1 LSFKTIL
8 NKTQDLFDY
17 ILKKDKKLIIFAG
30 ASSSGKSYLAKT
42 LKDYLEKKN
51 KKVILISSDN
61 FYKDLTT
68 LFAYL
73 YGTFD
78 HPNLIDFKE
87 LNLCIDKLLNKKDV
101 KIPIYSFED
110 HMRIGFE
117 YIKADYDFLIVEG
130 LYTLE
135 FMKKEFLKKALKIFV
150 HSNKGE
156 LILRRLLRDPQRTKE
171 SLEKILSKLINVF
184 PMWNVFGEKQRS
196 LADIIFI
203 NDYEII
209 KDKGDAFLESYIP
222 AKNLSQILSEYK
234 LEKKEF
240 VIEYYYRDENKDILC
255 IKEHYLNGKFY
266 KVSLSKR
273 DIISF
278 KQPLKVKSY
287 SVSFKEP
294 GMFSQIHILMQ
305 LADLKHIFLLKKD
318 IEIYKKE
325 EKMLVL
331 EKFKYKYSN
340 KLKILEKL

>member
-1 LSFKTIL
+1 MSFKTIL

-17 ILKKDKKLIIFAG
+17 ILKQNKKLIIFAG

-42 LKDYLEKKN
+42 LKDYLEKQN
-51 KKVILISSDN
+51 KKVVLISSDN

-68 LFAYL
+68 FFAYL

-87 LNLCIDKLLNKKDV
+87 LNLCIEKLLNGKDV

-117 YIKADYDFLIVEG
+117 YIKADFDFLIIEG

-135 FMKKEFLKKALKIFV
+135 FIKKEFLKKAVKVFV

-156 LILRRLLRDPQRTKE
+156 LILRRLLRDPERTRE

-184 PMWNVFGEKQRS
+184 PMWNVFGEKQKS

-203 NDYEII
+203 NNYEII
-209 KDKGDAFLESYIP
+209 KDKGEAFLESYVSS
-222 AKNLSQILSEYK
+222 KKLSQVLSEYK

-240 VIEYYYRDENKDILC
+240 VIEYYYKDENKDILC
-255 IKEHYLNGKFY
+255 VKEHYLNGKFY

-273 DIISF
+273 EVISF
-278 KQPLKVKSY
+278 RKPLKIKSY

-305 LADLKHIFLLKKD
+305 LANLKYVFLLKKD
-318 IEIYKKE
+318 IEIYKKD
-325 EKMLVL
+325 EKEVIL
-331 EKFKYKYSN
+331 EKFRYSN
-340 KLKILEKL
+340 KMKLLEKI